1 MKNMNI
7 NGKTK
12 VTDIMAQYPWLL
24 DELIKVNSKFKMA
37 NTPIG
42 RMMLKNA
49 TVADVSKKSG
59 VDQDTILRELKKYI
73 EAHEAK

>member
-37 NTPIG
+37 KTPVG

-59 VDQDTILRELKKYI
+59 IDRDTILRELKKFI
-73 EAHEAK
+73 DEHEAK

>member
-1 MKNMNI
+1 
-7 NGKTK
+7 
-12 VTDIMAQYPWLL
+12 
-24 DELIKVNSKFKMA
+24 MA

-59 VDQDTILRELKKYI
+59 VDQDTILRELKKFI

>member
-42 RMMLKNA
+42 KKKKKNA
-49 TVADVSKKSG
+49 TVADVSKRARNKCYCCRCK
-59 VDQDTILRELKKYI
+59 QKIRR
-73 EAHEAK
+73 